1 MNNKIK
7 VMSANLSNKIAA
19 GEVVETLMNVVKELV
34 ENSIDAESTVIKVD
48 LTESG
53 TKEISVTDDGVG
65 MTREDAM
72 NCLKRHATSK
82 LYTDEDLFHI
92 ETLGFRGE
100 ALPSIASV
108 SKMTIETSNEEEG
121 TIVEVEGG
129 NIVNTSSSHL
139 RKGTKITVKDI
150 FYNTPARLKYLKNL
164 HTELANIS
172 FYLTKMALS
181 RPDIKFVLTNN
192 DKILLNTD
200 GSGNLL
206 KVINNIYGLE
216 VTKKMIK
223 IEAENSDYDISG
235 YISYPEV
242 NRSSRGF
249 ITLLVN
255 GRYVKNQ
262 NVTKAIL
269 EAYHTYMMVG
279 KNPIV
284 VLNIEVDPSIIDVNV
299 HPTKMDIKFSKLPE
313 LEDLIIKTVS
323 KSLKKLVLIP
333 EIKDEGK
340 VVSNIDKVTTINDE
354 LDFKEKIEVKP
365 EYEEIT
371 FNLEINEEEN
381 KYEEKPGEIQ
391 EQLETKRPK
400 KINAVAIIAK
410 TYIIGENEDG
420 MYIID
425 QHAAHERINY
435 ERIKREVSEEKV
447 ETIDMLVPL
456 KLTFTKDE
464 FIKLNTRKEQINK
477 IGIEYE
483 EFGIN
488 TIVVRKHPK
497 WLNKYYVTETIR
509 KMIELI
515 LNEENFQK
523 EKFNDHFIATTACR
537 MSIKAHDY
545 ISLDE
550 ADKLIETLF
559 ATCENPY
566 HCPHGRPVIINY
578 TYYELEKLF
587 KRVV

>member
-1 MNNKIK
+1 MTNKIK
-7 VMSANLSNKIAA
+7 VMDTNLSNKIAA
-19 GEVVETLMNVVKELV
+19 GEVIETLMNVVKELV
-34 ENSIDAESTVIKVD
+34 ENSIDADSKTIKVE
-48 LTESG
+48 LKESG
-53 TKEISVTDDGVG
+53 TKEITVTDDGIG
-65 MTREDAM
+65 MNKEDAI

-100 ALPSIASV
+100 AIPSIASV

-129 NIVNTSSSHL
+129 IIKNTSSHHL

-172 FYLTKMALS
+172 FYITKMALS
-181 RPDIKFVLTNN
+181 RPDIKFILTNN
-192 DKILLNTD
+192 DKVLLNTD
-200 GSGNLL
+200 GSGNML
-206 KVINNIYGLE
+206 KVINSIYGLE

-223 IEAENSDYDISG
+223 IEASNSDYDISG

-262 NVTKAIL
+262 KITKAIV

-279 KNPIV
+279 KSPIV
-284 VLNIEVDPSIIDVNV
+284 ILNIEVDPSIIDVNV
-299 HPTKMDIKFSKLPE
+299 HPTKMDIKFSKIEE
-313 LEDLIIKTVS
+313 LEDLIIKTIDNA
-323 KSLKKLVLIP
+323 LKKLILIP
-333 EIKDEGK
+333 EIKDSNK
-340 VVSNIDKVTTINDE
+340 VVTNIDKVTTINSE
-354 LDFKEKIEVKP
+354 LDFKEKVEVKP

-371 FNLEINEEEN
+371 FDIDTHEEEL
-381 KYEEKPGEIQ
+381 KYEESKDDYVI
-391 EQLETKRPK
+391 KNRPK
-400 KINAVAIIAK
+400 RIQISSIIAK
-410 TYIIGENEDG
+410 TYLIGENEDG

-435 ERIKREVSEEKV
+435 ERIIRETKKEKV
-447 ETIDMLVPL
+447 ETIDMLVPI

-464 FIKLNTRKEQINK
+464 YLKLKTKEEELK
-477 IGIEYE
+477 KLGIEYE

-488 TIVVRKHPK
+488 TIIIRKHPK
-497 WLNKYYVTETIR
+497 WLNKNYVTDTIR
-509 KMIELI
+509 KMIELLI
-515 LNEENFQK
+515 EDTKLSK

-537 MSIKAHDY
+537 MSIKANDY
-545 ISLDE
+545 ISLEE
-550 ADKLIETLF
+550 ANELVETLLT
-559 ATCENPY
+559 TCENPY
-566 HCPHGRPVIINY
+566 HCPHGRPVIIHY

>member
-7 VMSANLSNKIAA
+7 IMDTNLSNKIAA

-34 ENSIDAESTVIKVD
+34 ENSIDAESHVIKVD
-48 LTESG
+48 LIESG
-53 TKEISVTDDGVG
+53 TKEISVTDDGIG
-65 MTREDAM
+65 MTKDDAV
-72 NCLKRHATSK
+72 NSLKRHATSK

-92 ETLGFRGE
+92 KTLGFRGE

-108 SKMTIETSNEEEG
+108 SKMIIETSNEEEG

-129 NIVNTSSSHL
+129 SIINVSSSHL

-181 RPDIKFVLTNN
+181 RPDIKFILTNN

-223 IEAENSDYDISG
+223 IEAHNSDYDISG

-284 VLNIEVDPSIIDVNV
+284 VLNIEADPSIIDVNV
-299 HPTKMDIKFSKLPE
+299 HPTKMDIKFSKLEE
-313 LEDLIIKTVS
+313 LEQLIIKTINMA
-323 KSLKKLVLIP
+323 LKKLVLIP

-354 LDFKEKIEVKP
+354 LDFKERPEIKP

-371 FNLEINEEEN
+371 FDLETNEEETN
-381 KYEEKPGEIQ
+381 YEEKENI
-391 EQLETKRPK
+391 ETRKPK

-435 ERIKREVSEEKV
+435 ERIKRKVNEEKV
-447 ETIDMLVPL
+447 ETMDMLVPL

-464 FIKLNTRKEQINK
+464 FIKLNTKKEQINK

-515 LNEENFQK
+515 LNEGDFKK

-545 ISLDE
+545 ISLEE

-559 ATCENPY
+559 ETCENPY
-566 HCPHGRPVIINY
+566 HCPHGRPTIINY